1 MLSTTQKALKINLDS
16 TIYGTFAEIGAGQE
30 TAGHFFRAGAASGTI
45 AKSISAYDMTFSDS
59 IYGKETS
66 GRYVCQSRVEK
77 MINYEYNLLLERLQ
91 KEKPGTKFFAFA
103 NTVVARN
110 FFGTNKPHGWLGIRF
125 RSSENEEPS
134 DLILH
139 VRMHDNTNVMQQ
151 DALGI
156 LGVNI
161 VHAAFHHDC
170 HIESFI
176 SSLMENLNRD
186 RIEID
191 MIYTQGPA
199 MCNFDNRLLNLQLV
213 KSGITDAILF
223 DANGKICL
231 ASDYLYKKN
240 VLIARGS
247 YRPPTLVNMDILK
260 TGLDNFSNQIEESQN
275 NILTM
280 AEITVSQLKEDGEI
294 TNEDFLARVDLL
306 NSIHTNVLVTNFPQ
320 YYFVSKF
327 LADLKCK
334 NIGIVL
340 GAYNFKQIFEEDY
353 HLDGGIMEAMGLL
366 FKNNVTVFI
375 YPYKE
380 ESATD
385 ELIQLENLPIR
396 QDQQYLLNFIQ
407 AHGQVKNLVGFNTK
421 LSHIYSRKVLTMVR
435 NGEDGWEK
443 LVPEDVV
450 KTIKEKCLFGYPCK
464 I

>member
-1 MLSTTQKALKINLDS
+1 MLSTNQKALKINLDS

-30 TAGHFFRAGAASGTI
+30 TAGHFFKAGAASGTI

-77 MINYEYNLLLERLQ
+77 MINYEYNLLIERL
-91 KEKPGTKFFAFA
+91 EEERPNTKFFAFA

-125 RSSENEEPS
+125 RTSKDEAPS
-134 DLILH
+134 DIIVH
-139 VRMHDNTNVMQQ
+139 VRMHDNTNIMQQ
-151 DALGI
+151 KALGV
-156 LGVNI
+156 LGVNM
-161 VHAAFHHDC
+161 VHAAFEHDC
-170 HIESFI
+170 HVEMFI
-176 SSLMENLNRD
+176 SSLMENLTRD

-213 KSGITDAILF
+213 KSGLTDAILF
-223 DANGKICL
+223 DANAQICL

-240 VLIARGS
+240 ILIARGS

-260 TGLDNFSNQIEESQN
+260 TGLDNFSKEIGEDSS
-275 NILTM
+275 NILAM

-306 NSIHTNVLVTNFPQ
+306 NSVHTNVLVTNFPQ
-320 YYFVSKF
+320 YYYVSSF

-334 NIGIVL
+334 NVGMVL

-353 HLDGGIMEAMGLL
+353 HLDGGIMEGMGLL
-366 FKNNVTVFI
+366 FKKNVKVFI
-375 YPYKE
+375 YPYRE
-380 ESATD
+380 ESETD
-385 ELIQLENLPIR
+385 DLIQLENLPIR
-396 QDQQYLLNFIQ
+396 KDQQYLLNFIQ
-407 AHGQVKNLVGFNTK
+407 SHGQVKNLIGFNEQI
-421 LSHIYSRKVLTMVR
+421 SHIYSRKVLKMVR
-435 NGEDGWEK
+435 NGEDGWEN
-443 LVPEDVV
+443 LVPKDVA
-450 KTIKEKCLFGYPCK
+450 KTIKDKCLFGYPCK
-464 I
+464 V